1 MDVLRQG
8 IVIVLSI
15 LSVKVISEE
24 MTRFLE

>member
-15 LSVKVISEE
+15 LSVKVISGK